1 MTTTTPHGEV
11 ESWTAAAACGGA
23 RRSVDPDAMF
33 VRGAAQRDARQV
45 CFACVVRTT
54 CLVEALEAGM
64 EFGVWG
70 GMTER
75 ERRQWLRDH
84 PGVTS
89 WRTLLERAKEEHEDG
104 RVGAAPRQ
112 RGTVVHDSRARGA
125 RAS

>member
-70 GMTER
+70 GLTER
-75 ERRQWLRDH
+75 ERRAMVR
-84 PGVTS
+84 
-89 WRTLLERAKEEHEDG
+89 
-104 RVGAAPRQ
+104 AAPIGVDWSARVAADTALAA
-112 RGTVVHDSRARGA
+112 RFEEEWASATGTD
-125 RAS
+125 